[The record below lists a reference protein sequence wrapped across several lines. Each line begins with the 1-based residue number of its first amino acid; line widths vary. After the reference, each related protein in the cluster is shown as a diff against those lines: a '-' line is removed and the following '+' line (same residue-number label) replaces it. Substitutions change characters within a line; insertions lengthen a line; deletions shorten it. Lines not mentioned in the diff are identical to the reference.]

1 MYFSNFENTEFI
13 IGEAKRFS
21 EQVGSSFRDICVKT
35 RELFDDTYIIF
46 SDTLNRSEVLFFI
59 FNKNGT
65 AKLLVKKSK
74 WYYFTPKTVDTV
86 KFAEWNAF
94 TDPFEAS
101 LAVQKHIYEA
111 VKKYLMNKS
120 EYSSYYEQHEMD
132 RFNRVLDDYEDA
144 EPYDKED
151 NDYDDKDDRDYE
163 DHVEG
168 AEPEA
173 ESYDEPES
181 ETVPATGSSLYHT
194 ICRGYEML
202 ERSKTLH
209 RLMPPFT
216 EVTEDS
222 YLDKF
227 DETF

>member
-21 EQVGSSFRDICVKT
+21 EQIGSSFRDILVKT
-35 RELFDDTYIIF
+35 RELFNDTYIIF
-46 SDTLNRSEVLFFI
+46 SDPLDRSEVLFFI

-111 VKKYLMNKS
+111 VKRYLMNKS

-132 RFNRVLDDYEDA
+132 RFNRVLDDYEDV
-144 EPYDKED
+144 EPYDEEE
-151 NDYDDKDDRDYE
+151 NDYDDEEEKDYE
-163 DHVEG
+163 DHVDD

-173 ESYDEPES
+173 ESCDEPES
-181 ETVPATGSSLYHT
+181 ETAPTTESSLYHT

-202 ERSKTLH
+202 ERSKKLH
-209 RLMPPFT
+209 SLLPPFT

-222 YLDKF
+222 YLDEF
-227 DETF
+227 NESF